1 MDKMVALPPFTPG
14 NEDSIQE
21 YRSRMSYL
29 RQASRER
36 PLAAGTTFVLALPQ
50 PPTRSV
56 QLVERARH
64 VPSLPY
70 GKPVV
75 YTLTRPLKEGFDL
88 RSQVWV
94 ATALDEDSQ
103 VTVEVVFKFVIPSLL
118 HYPDPGLT
126 EGLKRCGAYRSPAQ
140 LVERE
145 VASYMA
151 LADLQGGTLPYFL
164 GEHQVLVPWM
174 EEGSILALEY
184 IKAPTLKSIQEDVD
198 SAVGTAIYRDY
209 AQYFALFESALRT
222 LDFAHQRDTF
232 HCDVREPNIFV
243 PEGNNIA
250 VLVDWSS
257 ENVSSKEL
265 YVGNDVVDLAV
276 AFILCETHQAQLR
289 ESIRIHYP
297 DISRRVSPYLGTAM

>member
-1 MDKMVALPPFTPG
+1 MVALPPFTPG
-14 NEDSIQE
+14 NEDSIHE

-36 PLAAGTTFVLALPQ
+36 PLAAGTTFALALPQ
-50 PPTRSV
+50 PPTHSV

-75 YTLTRPLKEGFDL
+75 YTPTRPLKAGFDL
-88 RSQVWV
+88 RSQ
-94 ATALDEDSQ
+94 DEDSQ
-103 VTVEVVFKFVIPSLL
+103 FTVEVVFKFVIPSLL

-126 EGLKRCGAYRSPAQ
+126 EGLMRCGAYRSPAQ

-184 IKAPTLKSIQEDVD
+184 IKAPTLKAIQEDVD
-198 SAVGTAIYRDY
+198 SAVGTAMYRDY
-209 AQYFALFESALRT
+209 AQYFALVNT
-222 LDFAHQRDTF
+222 LS
-232 HCDVREPNIFV
+232 PN
-243 PEGNNIA
+243 
-250 VLVDWSS
+250 
-257 ENVSSKEL
+257 
-265 YVGNDVVDLAV
+265 
-276 AFILCETHQAQLR
+276 
-289 ESIRIHYP
+289 YP
-297 DISRRVSPYLGTAM
+297 K

>member
-1 MDKMVALPPFTPG
+1 MVALPPFTPG
-14 NEDSIQE
+14 NEHSIHE

-75 YTLTRPLKEGFDL
+75 YTLTRFLKEGFDL

-94 ATALDEDSQ
+94 ATVLDEDSR

-126 EGLKRCGAYRSPAQ
+126 EGLM
-140 LVERE
+140 RE

-184 IKAPTLKSIQEDVD
+184 IKAPTLKAIQEDVD

-222 LDFAHQRDTF
+222 LNFAHQRDTL
-232 HCDVREPNIFV
+232 HCDVREPNSLV
-243 PEGNNIA
+243 PEGNTIA

-257 ENVSSKEL
+257 ENVFNKEL

-276 AFILCETHQAQLR
+276 AFILCETHRAQLC

-297 DISRRVSPYLGTAM
+297 DIFRRVYPDLVGDHS

>member
-1 MDKMVALPPFTPG
+1 MVALPPFTPG
-14 NEDSIQE
+14 NEDSIHE

-50 PPTRSV
+50 PPTHSV

-75 YTLTRPLKEGFDL
+75 YTLTRPLKAGFDL
-88 RSQVWV
+88 RSQ
-94 ATALDEDSQ
+94 DEDSQ
-103 VTVEVVFKFVIPSLL
+103 FTVEVVFKFVIPSLL

-126 EGLKRCGAYRSPAQ
+126 EGLMRCGAYRFPAQ

-151 LADLQGGTLPYFL
+151 LADFQGGTLPYFL
-164 GEHQVLVPWM
+164 GEHQVSRSALSIHVGVDCIQVLVPWM

-184 IKAPTLKSIQEDVD
+184 IKAPTLKAIQEDED

-209 AQYFALFESALRT
+209 AQYFALVNT
-222 LDFAHQRDTF
+222 LSPNYPKCCLIILT
-232 HCDVREPNIFV
+232 VRV
-243 PEGNNIA
+243 C
-250 VLVDWSS
+250 
-257 ENVSSKEL
+257 
-265 YVGNDVVDLAV
+265 LADP
-276 AFILCETHQAQLR
+276 QLR
-289 ESIRIHYP
+289 PSARHVP
-297 DISRRVSPYLGTAM
+297 L

>member
-1 MDKMVALPPFTPG
+1 MALPPFSPG
-14 NEDSIQE
+14 NEDSIHE

-36 PLAAGTTFVLALPQ
+36 PLTAGTTFVLALPQ

-75 YTLTRPLKEGFDL
+75 YTPTRPLKAGFDL
-88 RSQVWV
+88 RSQ
-94 ATALDEDSQ
+94 DEDSQ
-103 VTVEVVFKFVIPSLL
+103 FTVEVVFKFVIPSLL

-126 EGLKRCGAYRSPAQ
+126 EGLMRCGAYRSPAQ

-164 GEHQVLVPWM
+164 GEHQVSRSALSIHVGVDCIQVLVPWM

-184 IKAPTLKSIQEDVD
+184 IKAPTLKAIQKDVD
-198 SAVGTAIYRDY
+198 SVVGTAIYRDY
-209 AQYFALFESALRT
+209 AQYLALVNTLSPNYPKCCLIILTVRVCLADPQLCPSARHLP
-222 LDFAHQRDTF
+222 L
-232 HCDVREPNIFV
+232 
-243 PEGNNIA
+243 
-250 VLVDWSS
+250 
-257 ENVSSKEL
+257 
-265 YVGNDVVDLAV
+265 
-276 AFILCETHQAQLR
+276 
-289 ESIRIHYP
+289 
-297 DISRRVSPYLGTAM
+297 